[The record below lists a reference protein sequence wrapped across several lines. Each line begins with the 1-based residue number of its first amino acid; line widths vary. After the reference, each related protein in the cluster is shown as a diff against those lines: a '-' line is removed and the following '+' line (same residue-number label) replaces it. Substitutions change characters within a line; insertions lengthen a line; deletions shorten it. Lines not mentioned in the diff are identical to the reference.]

1 MSDIPEGWVLLPKDP
16 TPAMIEAAWRTIQ
29 TVPADAR
36 MAVLLAS
43 PRNAH
48 QVKMLNRWRAM
59 VAAAPKPPSD
69 LPEHADANN
78 KSPHNKGE
86 RAA

>member
-1 MSDIPEGWVLLPKDP
+1 MSEIPEGWVLVPKDP

-29 TVPADAR
+29 TVPADDR

-43 PRNAH
+43 PRSAH

-59 VAAAPKPPSD
+59 VAAAPTPPCSD
-69 LPEHADANN
+69 SQLADATP
-78 KSPHNKGE
+78 KSNPRGQ
-86 RAA
+86 